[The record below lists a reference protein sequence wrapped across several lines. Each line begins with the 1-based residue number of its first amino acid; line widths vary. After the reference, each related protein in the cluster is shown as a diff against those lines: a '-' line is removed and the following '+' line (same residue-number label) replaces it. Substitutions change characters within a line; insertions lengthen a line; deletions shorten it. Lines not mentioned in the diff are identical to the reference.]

1 MALAQME
8 ETLASVG
15 DFISDEDS
23 RRAVEEKVMDDEGAV
38 SGNSRHCVLF
48 SGCKR
53 RRASMATIPI
63 RSPSSPHL
71 SACTSLDI

>member
-1 MALAQME
+1 LAQME

-48 SGCKR
+48 SGVQTWAGVHGDNTNPLPKL
-53 RRASMATIPI
+53 P
-63 RSPSSPHL
+63 
-71 SACTSLDI
+71 TS